1 MVDGGREGQRG
12 EMANAGIVRA
22 SAPAWASGWQ
32 SAVAAALISWAV
44 GSLGNDAGHL
54 FLAGLELLDFAP
66 TTAQAKMK
74 PTGPLTQSSVPIVP
88 TFPRCR
94 KAFKSLVFDDVCLGH
109 CVAVP
114 IGGVSQ
120 EGGALLCRRNA
131 VRVTAQKTRRPSPP
145 RLTAQ
150 TPRLSEGET
159 D

>member
-32 SAVAAALISWAV
+32 PAAALISWAV

-66 TTAQAKMK
+66 TTAQAKMM

-88 TFPRCR
+88 NFQDDAAMASNRW
-94 KAFKSLVFDDVCLGH
+94 SLTMLVGDT
-109 CVAVP
+109 
-114 IGGVSQ
+114 
-120 EGGALLCRRNA
+120 ALLSQSA
-131 VRVTAQKTRRPSPP
+131 GVPRRP
-145 RLTAQ
+145 
-150 TPRLSEGET
+150 LSVGT
-159 D
+159 GPA